1 MFQGRFR
8 YESTLILIQNH
19 QREIEERY
27 LFPRLLVV
35 GEKLI
40 RAVIQVLGDGIV
52 FEARH
57 FIGFDEILLLFGHI
71 GVVKTIYTTKSG
83 LQSIEIVKV

>member
-1 MFQGRFR
+1 
-8 YESTLILIQNH
+8 
-19 QREIEERY
+19 
-27 LFPRLLVV
+27 LLVV